1 MLKERKKSL
10 MAVSGVILC
19 GLCVG
24 ILQKADL
31 GLDPFSCFV
40 TGIANIFDS
49 SYGSFYLV
57 VTFLLLL
64 VGAKIKKS
72 YFGLTTLANLLLTGF
87 IADFAVAML
96 DHLFIEPTYLVRVV
110 LLSVGLILMCL
121 AASLYF
127 TADLGVS
134 AYDALALILTNEYRL
149 ASFKWCR
156 IFTDGS
162 CVVIGALLG
171 ATVGIGTLLTA
182 FFMGPLIQLFNV
194 KISRPLLG

>member
-1 MLKERKKSL
+1 MSKERKKSL

-49 SYGSFYLV
+49 SYGIFYLV
-57 VTFLLLL
+57 VTSLLLL
-64 VGAKIKKS
+64 VGSRIKKS
-72 YFGLTTLANLLLTGF
+72 YFGLATIANLLLTGF

-96 DHLFIEPTYLVRVV
+96 DYLSIELTYFMRAGLLIIGLV
-110 LLSVGLILMCL
+110 LMCL

-127 TADLGVS
+127 TADRGVS
-134 AYDALALILTNEYRL
+134 AYDALALILTNEYRT

-182 FFMGPLIQLFNV
+182 FFMGPLIQFFNV

>member
-149 ASFKWCR
+149 ASFKWCQ
-156 IFTDGS
+156 
-162 CVVIGALLG
+162 IGRAH
-171 ATVGIGTLLTA
+171 V
-182 FFMGPLIQLFNV
+182 
-194 KISRPLLG
+194 